1 MSTTQKRW
9 FISDPHF
16 NDNRFNIF
24 FRPFTSVEEQ
34 NETLI
39 KNWNSV
45 VGVNDLVYVVGDFTT
60 NDEGVKYLDRLNGI
74 KILVV
79 GNYDQ
84 PRLGLLI
91 SKFESVVENCQIEIN
106 GKEVWLNHYPTLAVP
121 NKFNICGHIH
131 SLWKVQRNMVNVSV
145 EAWNYTPVSE
155 EQIIICMN
163 AIEKHYDANVFAG
176 ELYSNI
182 PNHVIYTGEP
192 IEFSGPSV
200 FLAGPTPR
208 DPNTKSWRPDF
219 IKDLQDSGFRGA
231 VITPEPKVFVDNYD
245 YDKQVEWENEGLTKA
260 DLIIF
265 WVPRDLDNM
274 PGFTTNIEFGEWMK
288 SGKCVLGY
296 PKTAPKMN
304 YLFYKAKKYNMPVFH
319 TTKEVCEYVVSVFNK
334 DID

>member
-1 MSTTQKRW
+1 
-9 FISDPHF
+9 
-16 NDNRFNIF
+16 
-24 FRPFTSVEEQ
+24 
-34 NETLI
+34 
-39 KNWNSV
+39 
-45 VGVNDLVYVVGDFTT
+45 
-60 NDEGVKYLDRLNGI
+60 
-74 KILVV
+74 
-79 GNYDQ
+79 
-84 PRLGLLI
+84 
-91 SKFESVVENCQIEIN
+91 
-106 GKEVWLNHYPTLAVP
+106 
-121 NKFNICGHIH
+121 
-131 SLWKVQRNMVNVSV
+131 
-145 EAWNYTPVSE
+145 
-155 EQIIICMN
+155 
-163 AIEKHYDANVFAG
+163 
-176 ELYSNI
+176 
-182 PNHVIYTGEP
+182 
-192 IEFSGPSV
+192 V